1 MLGKSVAGSQLQL
14 IIGPGVAEVYE
25 ELCETYHIAKQA
37 AIDENLDSKGALTF
51 RKVLNNIVTAIADSF
66 IPIIAISTLNTRY
79 ISIFADAAIDDER
92 RYVSIAEGSA
102 AGLCDMSI
110 CMSPRITSVPTAV
123 HEMKW
128 IMFFINTWH
137 D

>member
-1 MLGKSVAGSQLQL
+1 MPKSFVRTSD
-14 IIGPGVAEVYE
+14 VY
-25 ELCETYHIAKQA
+25 
-37 AIDENLDSKGALTF
+37 F
-51 RKVLNNIVTAIADSF
+51 MPDSF

-128 IMFFINTWH
+128 IMIH
-137 D
+137 QLPEE